1 MRELDEVDRAILTI
15 LQTEGRVSFRELA
28 RRVHLSP
35 AAATARVHALEEAGV
50 IRGYRAELDPARLG
64 RTVRAFVRL
73 TASAATTRSISLAE
87 EIARHHPAVREMHQV
102 LGDCDVILY
111 VEARDLRELDAL
123 VTDLGRYGSTS
134 TTVVVDTI
142 IDGEPLVP

>member
-1 MRELDEVDRAILTI
+1 MGELDDVDAAIVTI
-15 LQTEGRVSFRELA
+15 LQTEGRLSFRELA

-35 AAATARVHALEEAGV
+35 AAVTARVHALEDSGV
-50 IRGYRAELDPARLG
+50 IRGYRADVDPGRLG
-64 RTVRAFVRL
+64 RSVRAFVRL
-73 TASAATTRSISLAE
+73 TATSATTRSISLAE

-123 VTDLGRYGSTS
+123 VTDLGRYGATS

-142 IDGEPLVP
+142 VDGAPLVP